1 MVIGGNIDGPFAVFG
16 FFDFRFC
23 LVGKHRNVAVFLDK
37 DCFDKLKDK
46 PQNFLGTVSDN
57 EDTPRAEN
65 HKRDF
70 RVFGVFVEFAHF
82 HSSVARIDSSRL
94 NGMVESEFVVE
105 IELTL
110 DAGVNTRVIGRF
122 NAVFFAAQELK
133 QYIAIDVKPAI
144 EIGIDEH
151 IVVFRRIDKRQ
162 CRIEIWL

>member
-1 MVIGGNIDGPFAVFG
+1 VVIGGNIDGPFAVFG
-16 FFDFRFC
+16 FFDFGFQFARRN
-23 LVGKHRNVAVFLDK
+23 RNVTVFLDK
-37 DCFDKLKDK
+37 DRFDEIKDK
-46 PQNFLGTVSDN
+46 AQNFLGTVSDN
-57 EDTPRAEN
+57 QDTSRAEN

-70 RVFGVFVEFAHF
+70 RVFSVFVEFAHF
-82 HSSVARIDSSRL
+82 HSSVAGIDSSRL

-105 IELTL
+105 IELTF

-151 IVVFRRIDKRQ
+151 IVVFR
-162 CRIEIWL
+162 